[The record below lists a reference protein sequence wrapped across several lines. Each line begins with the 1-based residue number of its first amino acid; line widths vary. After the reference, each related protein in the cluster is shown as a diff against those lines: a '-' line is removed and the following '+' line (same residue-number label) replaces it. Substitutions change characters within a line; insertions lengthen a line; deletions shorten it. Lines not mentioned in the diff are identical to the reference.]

1 MRKLTG
7 FYKYFIYILGIIT
20 VLYTVSSVTVI
31 PRDPWIFRAVH
42 LTFTLIMIFWLV
54 PPIKNDQTLK
64 QEKPLIIDMAL
75 SLLSLA
81 VLFYIIA
88 EFDELLYRVGAIPTQ
103 MDIIVGIVLILVV
116 LEATRRVAGMS
127 FVMVAVIFIAYTFLG
142 KYLPGILAHKGYSL
156 SRTVSYI
163 FSTEGIYGSTLRASA
178 SFAILFITLGSFFKG
193 FGADEFFN
201 KFAMAVSGH
210 TRGGPGKVSV
220 LASALFGTVSG
231 HAAGNVATTGT
242 FTIPMMKKI
251 GYKPSFAGA
260 VEAAS
265 SAGGQFLPPIMGSVV
280 FVMIELTGVTYS
292 KLIVA
297 AALPAILYYIAIFL
311 MVDFEAINLNLRGI
325 PRSELPSVRESMKH
339 GYAFIVS
346 IAVLMYFLFVQK
358 SSVSLAAIYTLI
370 SVIIVGALTV
380 REIRR
385 IGKKVLDCLYNG
397 AVGTMKLAPLT
408 AAAGIVIGV
417 VTLTGIGLKLGRFLI
432 AISGGELFFV
442 LLFSM
447 ILSLILGMGMS
458 TIPAYV
464 IAATVVAPALV
475 ELGIPMLQAH
485 LFVLYYACIS
495 TITPPIAISSFTAA
509 GIADAD
515 PMETSFK
522 AVKLAIIGFMVP
534 FLFVYRPALLAQGST
549 PIIIYAI
556 IISLIAIYSLSRGL
570 QLRTISIVE
579 RILLVGGSLVLL
591 LPKND
596 VIGLSLIAVSY
607 AMSFIKFQKRS
618 RTIEM

>member
-1 MRKLTG
+1 MRKLKG
-7 FYKYFIYILGIIT
+7 FYKYFIYILGIIM
-20 VLYTVSSVTVI
+20 VLYTVSSITVI
-31 PRDPWIFRAVH
+31 PWDPWIFRAVH
-42 LTFTLIMIFWLV
+42 LTFALIMIFWLV
-54 PPIKNDQTLK
+54 PPKKNDQTIK
-64 QEKPLIIDMAL
+64 EEKPSILDIIL
-75 SLLSLA
+75 SLLSVA
-81 VLFYIIA
+81 VLLYIIV
-88 EFDELLYRVGAIPTQ
+88 EFDELIYRVGAIPTQ
-103 MDIIVGIVLILVV
+103 MDIVIGIILIIVV
-116 LEATRRVAGMS
+116 LEAARRAAGMS

-142 KYLPGILAHKGYSL
+142 QYLPGILAHKGYSL
-156 SRTVSYI
+156 NRTVSYI

-178 SFAILFITLGSFFKG
+178 SFAILFITLGSFFRG
-193 FGADEFFN
+193 FGADVFFN

-210 TRGGPGKVSV
+210 TRGGPGKVAV

-251 GYKPSFAGA
+251 GYKPSFAGG
-260 VEAAS
+260 VEAAAS
-265 SAGGQFLPPIMGSVV
+265 TGGQFLPPIMGSVV
-280 FVMIELTGVTYS
+280 FVMIELTGITYS
-292 KLIVA
+292 QLIVA
-297 AALPAILYYIAIFL
+297 ATLPAILYFIAIFL

-325 PRSELPSVRESMKH
+325 PRSELPSVRGSIKH
-339 GYAFIVS
+339 GYPFIVS
-346 IAVLMYFLFVQK
+346 MVVLLYFLFVQK
-358 SSVSLAAIYTLI
+358 SSVSLAAIYTIL
-370 SVIIVGALTV
+370 SVILVGAFSLRDV
-380 REIRR
+380 KK
-385 IGKKVLDCLYNG
+385 IGKTFLDCLYNG

-408 AAAGIVIGV
+408 AAAGIIIGV

-495 TITPPIAISSFTAA
+495 TITPPVAISSFTAA

-515 PMETSFK
+515 SMETSFK
-522 AVKLAIIGFMVP
+522 AVKLAIIGFLVP

-549 PIIIYAI
+549 PVIIYAV
-556 IISLIAIYSLSRGL
+556 IISMIAIYSLSRGL
-570 QLRTISIVE
+570 QLRTISLVE

-591 LPKND
+591 FPQND
-596 VIGLSLIAVSY
+596 MIGISMIAVSF
-607 AMSFIKFQKRS
+607 AMSFIKFQKRG
-618 RTIEM
+618 RAKEI

>member
-1 MRKLTG
+1 MRKLKG

-20 VLYTVSSVTVI
+20 VLYTVSSITVI

-54 PPIKNDQTLK
+54 PPKKNDETLK
-64 QEKPLIIDMAL
+64 QEKPLIVDIVL
-75 SLLSLA
+75 SILSLA
-81 VLFYIIA
+81 VLLYIIA
-88 EFDELLYRVGAIPTQ
+88 EFDELIYRVGAIPTQ
-103 MDIIVGIVLILVV
+103 MDIVIGIVLILVV
-116 LEATRRVAGMS
+116 LEATRRAAGMS
-127 FVMVAVIFIAYTFLG
+127 FVIVALVFIAYTFLG
-142 KYLPGILAHKGYSL
+142 KYLPGILAHKGYSID
-156 SRTVSYI
+156 RTVSYI
-163 FSTEGIYGSTLRASA
+163 FSTEGIYGSTLMASA
-178 SFAILFITLGSFFKG
+178 SFAILFISLGSFFKG

-210 TRGGPGKVSV
+210 TRGGPGKVAV

-242 FTIPMMKKI
+242 FTIPMMKRI
-251 GYKPSFAGA
+251 GYKPSFAGG

-265 SAGGQFLPPIMGSVV
+265 STGGQFLPPIMGSVI
-280 FVMIELTGVTYS
+280 FVMIELTGITYS

-325 PRSELPSVRESMKH
+325 PRSELPSVRESMKY

-346 IAVLMYFLFVQK
+346 IAVLLYFLFVQK
-358 SSVSLAAIYTLI
+358 SSVSLAAVYTII
-370 SVIIVGALTV
+370 SVIVVGALSLRDV
-380 REIRR
+380 KR
-385 IGKKVLDCLYNG
+385 IGKKILDCLYNG

-442 LLFSM
+442 LIFSM
-447 ILSLILGMGMS
+447 ILSLVLGMGMS

-549 PIIIYAI
+549 STIIYAI

-596 VIGLSLIAVSY
+596 IIGVSLIAVSY

-618 RTIEM
+618 RAKEM